1 MGLELRN
8 RTAAPDGPCQLS
20 SLTQPPGKQSN
31 LVEKP
36 LSTGERKAVLGDRS
50 VQCMSSAGC

>member
-8 RTAAPDGPCQLS
+8 GTAAPDGPRQPS
-20 SLTQPPGKQSN
+20 SLTQTPGKQSN
-31 LVEKP
+31 LEEKP
-36 LSTGERKAVLGDRS
+36 LGTGERKAGLGDRS